1 MAKRFGR
8 TKVLNVKAKAKAK
21 SLKDFTQLVKF
32 NKDLAVE
39 TLRTLKTLHSE
50 LRTLKPGRC
59 RMLQPSAEG
68 DVLITNLLEVNK

>member
-21 SLKDFTQLVKF
+21 SLKDFTQFVKF

-39 TLRTLKTLHSE
+39 KLRNFKNITF
-50 LRTLKPGRC
+50 RTEDPQTWKVPHATTFSRGGCL
-59 RMLQPSAEG
+59 
-68 DVLITNLLEVNK
+68 DH